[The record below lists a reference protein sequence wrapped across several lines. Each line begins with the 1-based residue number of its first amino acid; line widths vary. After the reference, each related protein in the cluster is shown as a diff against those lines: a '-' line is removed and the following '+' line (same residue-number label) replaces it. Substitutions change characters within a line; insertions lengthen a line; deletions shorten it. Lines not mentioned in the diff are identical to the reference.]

1 MAGIGFELRAAV
13 DRDAGLIDRM
23 RAWTAAGLISSGPWL
38 ATVAVLVFLHAASPL
53 LATNTEYELFRGL
66 VTYAFA
72 FSLLVVGLV
81 QMPVTRRLADQLWSR
96 QHERVLPGYVATLVA
111 TAGVQ
116 VPLGAGFVLAL
127 DLGRV
132 PALLWVTL
140 YVVCTWT
147 WVSLVWLGVAR
158 DHANILRAYALG
170 AACTVAATLGP
181 AAARFVFGVG
191 DGLEAG
197 DLGLRW
203 LLLAF
208 TAGQA
213 TTLLLLVAAIVRGVR
228 PSERRGPEA
237 LDGVLRYR
245 GLLVLGAL
253 YNVGMWADK
262 FVFWLVDGI
271 VLSAPLRHHPL
282 YDSCSFLAYATVVPA
297 LALHLVRAETG
308 FYERYRDFYD
318 TIATGGTLADVRAA
332 RDRMFATLR
341 GSVVRLVRIQAWFTA
356 AAIVLAPAVLG
367 RMGMPPAAVP
377 VFRVLALGAYF
388 HVLFLLTLLVLL
400 YFDRRRTALR
410 AALAFALLNTVLPF
424 CAASGPPGSYGVGY
438 ALAALGALV
447 VGFLGLQRDLTR
459 LEYHTFTGELLRA

>member
-1 MAGIGFELRAAV
+1 M
-13 DRDAGLIDRM
+13 
-23 RAWTAAGLISSGPWL
+23 
-38 ATVAVLVFLHAASPL
+38 
-53 LATNTEYELFRGL
+53 
-66 VTYAFA
+66 
-72 FSLLVVGLV
+72 
-81 QMPVTRRLADQLWSR
+81 
-96 QHERVLPGYVATLVA
+96 
-111 TAGVQ
+111 
-116 VPLGAGFVLAL
+116 
-127 DLGRV
+127 
-132 PALLWVTL
+132 
-140 YVVCTWT
+140 
-147 WVSLVWLGVAR
+147 WLGVAR

-170 AACTVAATLGP
+170 AACTVTATLVP

-213 TTLLLLVAAIVRGVR
+213 TTLLLLVTAIARGVR

-271 VLSAPLRHHPL
+271 VLRAPLRHHPL

-341 GSVVRLVRIQAWFTA
+341 GSVVRLVRIQAWCTA

-400 YFDRRRTALR
+400 YLDRRDGVARGAR
-410 AALAFALLNTVLPF
+410 VAVLNTVLPF
-424 CAASGPPGSYGVGY
+424 CAASGPPGAYGVGY

-459 LEYHTFTGELLRA
+459 LEYHTLRANCCAPDGTFTSGAPLIRVVSSPASALRLRWLHTK